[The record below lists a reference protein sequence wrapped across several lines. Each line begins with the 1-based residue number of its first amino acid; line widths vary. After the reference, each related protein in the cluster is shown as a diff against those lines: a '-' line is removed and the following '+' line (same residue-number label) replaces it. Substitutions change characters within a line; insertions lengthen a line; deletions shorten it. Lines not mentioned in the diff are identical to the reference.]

1 MTTIHAMAALMR
13 RAGRSLLFNLSTTAH
28 TSGRFAGLAVRLC
41 ADASARLAVAVFG
54 RWEWRAPVWASWT
67 GTQAARGRRHLAAH
81 PRQAAL
87 AIAIVIVA
95 AAGYVWYS
103 TRPQPYRVTYTVHS
117 PALTTYDEKGMARID
132 AMTIHFS
139 DSAATLERVEKE
151 VPAGL
156 EVSPAIPG
164 KWFWTTDQELRFTP
178 DSDWP
183 VDEEFSVRMDRRGL
197 LAGHIQ
203 LDDYRFTFKTAP
215 FSARFTDR
223 QFYQDPVNPAL
234 KKLVATVAF
243 SHSVDASQFESLIS
257 LTTAKDAAY
266 LGLTVDSRHF
276 TVSYDKLK
284 LSAFIHSAALSM
296 PTDDTPITVN
306 IDKGVRAAR
315 GGNATADRIAAVVI
329 VPGRTSLRFS
339 SGGMTIVDNAR
350 YEPEQVLLLES
361 SSPVGDRALAG
372 KVTMQLLPERHP
384 RQPANDRR
392 PYQWTNVT
400 EIGADILEGSPS
412 VALTYVPSD
421 EGGNTSHGFK
431 FLAPVDRYVYVQVK
445 DGVAGTGGYISGKPL
460 LVTVKVEPYH
470 QALTFLGQGALLS
483 LTGDRKV
490 GFLVRDVD
498 EVRIEIGRVLPNQ
511 LHHLA
516 PHMFEFAR
524 PSTYGEVENQLVERF
539 SVTRDYRGRP
549 PGKPIYDSVDLGQY
563 LEAHAGSP
571 RGLFLLHVTSTANSR
586 GDSVADA
593 RLVLVTDLGVIVK
606 RAKDDSRDVFVQSI
620 RTGLPVAGARIGMI
634 GVNGQPALEATT
646 DASGRARLPRTDLL
660 LREKRPLL
668 ILAHTD
674 SDLSFLPLGSH
685 DRKLDLSRFD
695 TGGIENE
702 ESPQQLSSYLFSDRG
717 IYRPG
722 ETVHLGVITRTAD
735 WKASLAGLPLDVEIS
750 DSRGLLV
757 SKTQLKLSAASF
769 DEVAFTTQA
778 ASPTGTY
785 QAIAYV
791 TMNPQSPR
799 TMLGSA
805 SFRVQEFEP
814 DRMKVQLE
822 LSEKPIAGWLK
833 TDEVKARIIAAHLF
847 GEPAG
852 NRRVEAEMTLTPALP
867 RFARHADYRFQIGQ
881 GLNEPHQQTL
891 AGAVTDGAG
900 TAIFNLDLKRFVGRA
915 YYLSLL
921 GRAFEAEGGR
931 SVAAQSSAI
940 VSDAPFLV
948 GVKADG
954 DLTFVQRGS
963 VRGSQWLA
971 VDSQLTPVAV
981 GGLTLDWVQRR
992 YVSVLTR
999 QNNGT
1004 YRYVSQLREVV
1015 RDSRTVRVA
1024 AAGTRFPLPT
1034 AEPGDFVLVLR
1045 DGAGAEL
1052 NKVFYSVAGQ
1062 ANLTRSLER
1071 NTELQVQLDKP
1082 SYGGGD
1088 TIAVSIR
1095 APYVG
1100 AGLITIERE
1109 RVLHFEWFKATTTSS
1124 VHRITLPADFEGNG
1138 YVSVQFLR
1146 DPASPELFMSP
1157 LSYGVAP
1164 FAADLGARTQ
1174 AVTLDAPSQ
1183 IKPGATLVMKLT
1195 AAEPSRVAVLAI
1207 DEGILQVAR
1216 YRNPDPLGFFFQKRM
1231 LEVETKQILDLILPE
1246 FRRFAA
1252 LAAPGGDAEAGLSR
1266 HLNPFGRKRKPPVA
1280 YWSGVIDVG
1289 AAGTV
1294 LRYTVPD
1301 YFNGRLRIV
1310 AIGVSPDRIGVAQAN
1325 TEVKGD
1331 FILTPNVP
1339 VMVAPGDEFIVSV
1352 GVFNNSTGTGGVVRL
1367 DAQITPGVSL
1377 VGPAGIDLEIAEKKE
1392 GVGQFRF
1399 KANDALGPAMLTF
1412 TARRGVLASRI
1423 EESVS
1428 VRPPIA
1434 FRTQLTLGKVAGSS
1448 QTASLTRDLYRERR
1462 TVEAAVSSVPR
1473 VWGQGLTAY
1482 LDNYPY
1488 SCTEQL
1494 VSRGMAALIV
1504 ASRPE
1509 FGRVKGGGPQPLEFT
1524 FSILRGRANDSGG
1537 FGLWTSSPQTA
1548 EFATVYAAHFLVE
1561 AKDRGQKVPPEM
1573 LASVND
1579 WLTRFA
1585 STPASSLPDGRM
1597 RAYAVYLL
1605 ARQGIRPNAAL
1616 ANVEQ
1621 ELTNRYPKDWP
1632 SDLAAAYLASTYRLM
1647 QRTADAE
1654 RIVRNVLWSPDKAA
1668 IGDDIYYDAVVHDAQ
1683 LLYLL
1688 AAHFPTRVN
1697 TVPPVALETLSAAIS
1712 GNRTSSLSAAY
1723 TLLALDAFSRASTGA
1738 DTLGIARIGTD
1749 GRETAF
1755 TLPTGAIPKV
1765 SVPEGTSGL
1774 RFTSR
1779 GSLTAYFAINES
1791 GFDREPPVKAISE
1804 GVEIFRE
1811 FLDTAGRPV
1820 TQVTVGQEFLVRLRV
1835 RATRRDREPQI
1846 AIVDLLPGGVEP
1858 VLDQQP
1864 SVLSDWRPEHVD
1876 MRDDRVIVYGDATK
1890 NIGGFV
1896 YRVRA
1901 TNAGAFQS
1909 PPAFAEGMYDRT
1921 IVALSLAGRLEIVKP

>member
-1 MTTIHAMAALMR
+1 MKTIPALTAQLR
-13 RAGRSLLFNLSTTAH
+13 RAGRSLLANLATTAR
-28 TSGRFAGLAVRLC
+28 RFAEIAGGAAVTL
-41 ADASARLAVAVFG
+41 FG
-54 RWEWRAPVWASWT
+54 RWEWRAPAWASWT
-67 GTQAARGRRHLAAH
+67 GAQGARGRRHLAAH

-87 AIAIVIVA
+87 GAAIVIVA
-95 AAGYVWYS
+95 VAGYVWYS
-103 TRPQPYRVTYTVHS
+103 TRPQPYTVTYTVHS
-117 PALTTYDEKGMARID
+117 PALTTYDEKGIPRID
-132 AMTIHFS
+132 VMTIHFT
-139 DSAATLERVEKE
+139 DSAAPLERLEKE
-151 VPAGL
+151 VAAGL
-156 EVSPAIPG
+156 EVSPAIAG
-164 KWFWTTDQELRFTP
+164 KWRWTTDQELRFTP

-183 VDEEFSVRMDRRGL
+183 VDEAFSVRMARRGL
-197 LAGHIQ
+197 LAGHIR

-243 SHSVDASQFESLIS
+243 SHPVDAAQFESLIS
-257 LTTAKDAAY
+257 LVTAKDAAY
-266 LGLTVDSRHF
+266 LGLTADRRHF

-296 PTDDTPITVN
+296 PSDDTPITVN
-306 IDKGVRAAR
+306 VDKGVRAAR
-315 GGNATADRIAAVVI
+315 GGNATADRLAAVVI
-329 VPGRTSLRFS
+329 VPGRTSLRFT
-339 SGGMTIVDNAR
+339 SGGMTVVDNAR

-361 SSPVGDRALAG
+361 SSPVSDRALAG
-372 KVTMQLLPERHP
+372 KVTMHLLPERHP
-384 RQPANDRR
+384 RQPPIDRQ
-392 PYQWTNVT
+392 PYQWRNVA
-400 EIGADILEGSPS
+400 EIGADILASAPA
-412 VALTYVPSD
+412 VALSYVPSD

-445 DGVAGTGGYISGKPL
+445 DGVAGTGGYISGKPFL
-460 LVTVKVEPYH
+460 ATLKVEPYH

-498 EVRIEIGRVLPNQ
+498 EVKIEIGRVLPNQ

-516 PHMFEFAR
+516 PRMWEFAR
-524 PSTYGEVENQLVERF
+524 PSTYGGFEDQLVERF
-539 SVTRDYRGRP
+539 SATRDYRGRP
-549 PGKPIYDSVDLGQY
+549 PGKPIYDSIDLGQY
-563 LEAHAGSP
+563 LEANAGSP
-571 RGLFLLHVTSTANSR
+571 RGLFLLHVSSTANSR
-586 GDSVADA
+586 GDSVTDT

-620 RTGLPVAGARIGMI
+620 RTGLPVAGARVGMI

-646 DASGRARLPRTDLL
+646 DATGRARLPKTDLL

-668 ILAHTD
+668 VLAHTD
-674 SDLSFLPLGSH
+674 SDLSFLPLASN
-685 DRKLDLSRFD
+685 DRKLDVSRFD
-695 TGGIENE
+695 TGGIENQ
-702 ESPQQLSSYLFSDRG
+702 ESAQQLASYLFSDRG

-735 WKASLAGLPLDVEIS
+735 WKGSLAGLPLDVEIT
-750 DSRGLLV
+750 DARGLLV

-785 QAIAYV
+785 EAAAFV

-799 TMLGSA
+799 TMLGST

-847 GEPAG
+847 GEPASQ
-852 NRRVEAEMTLTPALP
+852 RRVEAEMTLTNALP
-867 RFARHADYRFQIGQ
+867 RFTRHAGYRFQIGQ
-881 GLNEPHQQTL
+881 GLNEPYRQTL
-891 AGAVTDGAG
+891 TGAVTDDAGA
-900 TAIFNLDLKRFVGRA
+900 AAFNLDLKRFVGRA
-915 YYLSLL
+915 YHLGLL

-931 SVAAQSSAI
+931 SVAAETGAI

-963 VRGSQWLA
+963 VRGAQWLA
-971 VDSQLTPVAV
+971 VDPQLTPVAV

-1045 DGAGAEL
+1045 DSAGAEL
-1052 NKVFYSVAGQ
+1052 NKLFYSVAGQ
-1062 ANLTRSLER
+1062 ANLSRSLER

-1082 SYGGGD
+1082 AYSGGD

-1100 AGLITIERE
+1100 AGLITIERD
-1109 RVLHFEWFKATTTSS
+1109 RVFHFEWFKATTTSS
-1124 VHRITLPADFEGNG
+1124 VQRITLPANFEGNG

-1174 AVTLDAPSQ
+1174 AVTLDVPSQ
-1183 IKPGATLVMKLT
+1183 IKPGATLTMKLT
-1195 AAEPSRVAVLAI
+1195 AAEPSRLAVLAI

-1246 FRRFAA
+1246 FKRFAA

-1289 AAGTV
+1289 AAGTA

-1310 AIGVSPDRIGVAQAN
+1310 AVAVSPDRVGVAQAMS
-1325 TEVKGD
+1325 EVKGD

-1367 DAQITPGVSL
+1367 DAQVTPGVSL
-1377 VGPAGIDLEIAEKKE
+1377 AGPASIDLEIAEKRE
-1392 GVGQFRF
+1392 GVGQFRL
-1399 KANDALGPAMLTF
+1399 KANDVLGPAMLTF
-1412 TARRGVLASRI
+1412 TARRGVLASKI

-1434 FRTQLTLGKVAGSS
+1434 LRTQLTLGKVAGSS
-1448 QTASLTRDLYRERR
+1448 QTAPLTRDLYRERR
-1462 TVEAAVSSVPR
+1462 TVEAAVSSVPL
-1473 VWGQGLTAY
+1473 VWGQGLTAF

-1494 VSRGMAALIV
+1494 VSRGMAALML
-1504 ASRPE
+1504 ATRPE
-1509 FGRVKGGGPQPLEFT
+1509 FGRVKGGASLDFT

-1537 FGLWTSSPQTA
+1537 FGLWTSSPETA

-1561 AKDRGQKVPPEM
+1561 ARDRGQKVPPEI
-1573 LASVND
+1573 LASVNE

-1585 STPASSLPDGRM
+1585 STPASTLPDGRM

-1654 RIVRNVLWSPDKAA
+1654 RMMRNVPWSPDQRA
-1668 IGDDIYYDAVVHDAQ
+1668 IDDGIYYDAVVHDAQ

-1688 AAHFPTRVN
+1688 ASHFPTRVN
-1697 TVPPVALETLSAAIS
+1697 TAPPVALETLSAAIS
-1712 GNRTSSLSAAY
+1712 GNRISSLSAAY
-1723 TLLALDAFSRASTGA
+1723 TLLALDAFSKAAASA
-1738 DTLGIARIGTD
+1738 DTLGIARIGAD

-1755 TLPTGAIPKV
+1755 TLPAGAIPKV
-1765 SVPEGTSGL
+1765 SVPEATSTL

-1779 GSLTAYFAINES
+1779 GPLTAYFVINES
-1791 GFDREPPVKAISE
+1791 GFDRRPPVKALAE

-1811 FLDTAGRPV
+1811 FLDTASRPI

-1864 SVLSDWRPEHVD
+1864 SVLSDWQPQHID

-1890 NIGGFV
+1890 NIGSFV

-1901 TNAGAFQS
+1901 TNAGTFQS
-1909 PPAFAEGMYDRT
+1909 PPAFAEGMYNRT

>member
-1 MTTIHAMAALMR
+1 MTPIPAMAALMR
-13 RAGRSLLFNLSTTAH
+13 RAGRSLLSNLSTTAH
-28 TSGRFAGLAVRLC
+28 KFIRFAGMAVRLC

-54 RWEWRAPVWASWT
+54 RWEWRPPAWASWT
-67 GTQAARGRRHLAAH
+67 GTHAARGRRHLAAH
-81 PRQAAL
+81 PRQTAL
-87 AIAIVIVA
+87 AIGIVIVA
-95 AAGYVWYS
+95 AAGYLWYS

-117 PALTTYDEKGMARID
+117 PALTTYDEKDVARID

-151 VPAGL
+151 VLAGL
-156 EVSPAIPG
+156 EISPAIAG
-164 KWFWTTDQELRFTP
+164 KWLWTTDQELRFMP

-183 VDEEFSVRMDRRGL
+183 VDEEFSVRIARRGL

-243 SHSVDASQFESLIS
+243 SHSVDAAQFESLVS

-296 PTDDTPITVN
+296 PADDTPITVN

-315 GGNATADRIAAVVI
+315 GGNATADRLAAIVI

-361 SSPVGDRALAG
+361 SSPVSDRALAG
-372 KVTMQLLPERHP
+372 KITMQLLPERHP
-384 RQPANDRR
+384 RQSELDRQ
-392 PYQWTNVT
+392 PYRWTNLS
-400 EIGADILEGSPS
+400 EIGADILAGSSPLP
-412 VALTYVPSD
+412 LTYVPSD

-445 DGVAGTGGYISGKPL
+445 DGVAGTGGYISGKPF
-460 LVTVKVEPYH
+460 VATVKVEPYH

-483 LTGDRKV
+483 LTGDRQV

-498 EVRIEIGRVLPNQ
+498 EVEIEIGRVLPNQ

-563 LEAHAGSP
+563 LEANAGSP
-571 RGLFLLHVTSTANSR
+571 RGLFLLRVRSTDNSR
-586 GDSVADA
+586 GDSVVDT

-606 RAKDDSRDVFVQSI
+606 RAKDGSRDVFVQSI
-620 RTGLPVAGARIGMI
+620 RTGLPVSGARIAMI

-646 DASGRARLPRTDLL
+646 GAGGRARLPKTDLL

-674 SDLSFLPLGSH
+674 SDLSFVPLGSH
-685 DRKLDLSRFD
+685 DRRLDMSRFD
-695 TGGIENE
+695 IGGIENQ

-735 WKASLAGLPLDVEIS
+735 WKGSLTGLPLDVEIS
-750 DSRGLLV
+750 DSRGLVV

-785 QAIAYV
+785 QAVAYV
-791 TMNPQSPR
+791 TMNTQSHR

-833 TDEVKARIIAAHLF
+833 TDEVKARITAAHLF

-867 RFARHADYRFQIGQ
+867 RFARHTDYRFQISQ
-881 GLNEPHQQTL
+881 GLNEPYQQTL
-891 AGAVTDGAG
+891 AGAVTDEAGA
-900 TAIFNLDLKRFVGRA
+900 ALINLDLRRFVGRA

-954 DLTFVQRGS
+954 DLSFVPRGS

-1015 RDSRTVRVA
+1015 RDSRAVRVTV
-1024 AAGTRFPLPT
+1024 AGTRLPLPT

-1045 DGAGAEL
+1045 DSAGAEL
-1052 NKVFYSVAGQ
+1052 NKLFYSVAGQ

-1088 TIAVSIR
+1088 TIAVSVR

-1174 AVTLDAPSQ
+1174 AVKLDAPSQ
-1183 IKPGATLVMKLT
+1183 VKPGATLIMKLT
-1195 AAEPSRVAVLAI
+1195 AAEPSRVAVLTI

-1246 FRRFAA
+1246 FKRFAA

-1280 YWSGVIDVG
+1280 YWSGVIDVR
-1289 AAGTV
+1289 AGVTE
-1294 LRYTVPD
+1294 LRYEVPD

-1310 AIGVSPDRIGVAQAN
+1310 AVGVSPDRIGVAQAYA
-1325 TEVKGD
+1325 EVKGD

-1367 DAQITPGVSL
+1367 DAQTTPGVSL
-1377 VGPAGIDLEIAEKKE
+1377 VGPASIDLEIAEKKE

-1399 KANDALGPAMLTF
+1399 KANDVLGPAMFTF

-1434 FRTQLTLGKVAGSS
+1434 FRTQLTLGRMTGSS
-1448 QTASLTRDLYRERR
+1448 QNAPLTRDLYRERR
-1462 TVEAAVSSVPR
+1462 TVEAAVSNVPL

-1494 VSRGMAALIV
+1494 VSRGMSALIL
-1504 ASRPE
+1504 ATRPE
-1509 FGRVKGGGPQPLEFT
+1509 FGRVKGGAPQQLEFT
-1524 FSILRGRANDSGG
+1524 FSMLRGRANDSGG

-1561 AKDRGQKVPPEM
+1561 AKDRGQKVPPEIV
-1573 LASVND
+1573 ASVND

-1654 RIVRNVLWSPDKAA
+1654 RIVRDVPWSPDKAA
-1668 IGDDIYYDAVVHDAQ
+1668 IGEDIYYDAVVHDAQ

-1723 TLLALDAFSRASTGA
+1723 TMLALDAFSKAATAA

-1749 GRETAF
+1749 GRDTAF
-1755 TLPTGAIPKV
+1755 TLPLGAMPKV
-1765 SVPEGTSGL
+1765 SVPEATSAL
-1774 RFTSR
+1774 RFASR
-1779 GSLTAYFAINES
+1779 GPLTAYFVINES
-1791 GFDREPPVKAISE
+1791 GFDHKPPVKPIAD
-1804 GVEIFRE
+1804 GLEIFRE

-1858 VLDQQP
+1858 VLDHQP
-1864 SVLSDWRPEHVD
+1864 SSLSDWRPEHVD
-1876 MRDDRVIVYGDATK
+1876 MRDDRVIVYGDATN

-1901 TNAGAFQS
+1901 TNAGSFQS
-1909 PPAFAEGMYDRT
+1909 PPAFAEGMYNRT
-1921 IVALSLAGRLEIVKP
+1921 IVALSVAGRLEIVKP